1 MKKVVAVVENFG
13 NVLFNNVTEVDITN
27 DEFKDFCER
36 TLRSK
41 VVEVRD
47 VTEANVPEILKNENV
62 AISVMVSTHK
72 KALLIKQSELQ

>member
-13 NVLFNNVTEVDITN
+13 NVLFDNVTEVDITN

-72 KALLIKQSELQ
+72 KALLIKQSEL